1 MEGPPPVDGD
11 NAQNEIGTEAGKVI
25 GVIGDEDTVTGFLLA
40 GVGMKDT
47 KGSNFLV
54 VNASAWGVWEGAL
67 DPVCACAHILLLME
81 RVHYL
86 RSCFFTP
93 LPPARFFLPPHTHTP
108 TTTKQSPPGMRW
120 RACSRGCCSGGTWG

>member
-54 VNASAWGVWEGAL
+54 VNASAWGVWERAPVY
-67 DPVCACAHILLLME
+67 PVCACAHMLSLKE

-86 RSCFFTP
+86 RPCCFTP
-93 LPPARFFLPPHTHTP
+93 PPPARFFLPAHTHSP
-108 TTTKQSPPGMRW
+108 TTSRDHPG
-120 RACSRGCCSGGTWG
+120 